1 MQGKQELCDKVY
13 GLLVT
18 FSMLFFVVVA
28 QISLVEY
35 DALSCVVATGVN
47 FPGLVSYE
55 SSIKSL
61 SFSLL
66 LPLLTL
72 NQLQSFSIPILHNI
86 WGSLLLQTGNL
97 LAIFLFYYYPSLVN
111 DGMLNYC
118 CCWLPR
124 IMLFFTQLPQHV
136 RLPTTSAVNSCCYC
150 NELLASWK
158 VFILNP
164 QISNQGG
171 RGGGGERSNSIC
183 V

>member
-1 MQGKQELCDKVY
+1 
-13 GLLVT
+13 
-18 FSMLFFVVVA
+18 MLFSVVA
-28 QISLVEY
+28 TQISLVEY
-35 DALSCVVATGVN
+35 DALSYVVVATGAS
-47 FPGLVSYE
+47 FRGLVSYE

-61 SFSLL
+61 SFSFL

-72 NQLQSFSIPILHNI
+72 NQLQSFSILVLHNI

-111 DGMLNYC
+111 DGMLNYY

-124 IMLFFTQLPQHV
+124 TMLFFTQLPQHV
-136 RLPTTSAVNSCCYC
+136 RLPIANTVGSCCYC

-158 VFILNP
+158 VLI
-164 QISNQGG
+164 QGG
-171 RGGGGERSNSIC
+171 KEGGGKRSNSIC